1 MTSRCSSLVDDAE
14 RARHLVVT
22 DPIKAEH
29 EAQAVLHSPNLTTE
43 AKVVALRALAL
54 ALSRQNDA
62 PAAHSTLRRAIR
74 VAESYGLSYRAGEAR
89 LSLIV
94 ILADLGRLQDAMR
107 EARAAARILKGW
119 DLGQLR
125 AQTGLVHTRAGQYT
139 EALHEFERALGPVED
154 AGDIHWTCLILNN
167 RATAFAYLGRFQE
180 ARQDL
185 RRCIDFADAQ
195 GFAVMSAKARQNL
208 GFVSLREGDIPQAL
222 RLLNDVASRLHPGT
236 HALPAL
242 LLDHADAFMSGRLLR
257 ESLDTLARAADAL
270 REGGFAVDVAEAQVL
285 LARAQLLDSDA
296 NAAAKTAT
304 EAAAEFRRQ
313 RRPGW
318 TALADH
324 LALQARVEAGERSR
338 SLLTQLKRSATQLTR
353 RGWANAAVHSHLLA
367 GQVAHDLQDDRTAR
381 REFETAAT
389 ARHKGPIEVRAAAWY
404 ATALRRLIDG
414 DQRGTL
420 TAAGAGLRAVD
431 EFAAS
436 LGATD
441 LRVHAS
447 GWGKELATLGATITH
462 DAGDAWRYLTW
473 VERWRANALRTRP
486 VRPPTD
492 KKLADDLAQLRRVT
506 SDLAATAARGEDTR
520 GLAAEQTALERGI
533 RDRSRI
539 VTGPAYANAYQ
550 TLDRDQLAAAL
561 RDRALV
567 ELTNHDGSLVAVTL
581 AGGRCTMHELGP
593 VDAVTAEMDS
603 LRFSLHRLARR
614 HGSAAS
620 LAAAEAGVAHSGNRL
635 DALIFAPLRDMIG
648 DRDLVITPTDTAHAL
663 PWSALPSLLGRTV
676 TVAPSVT
683 MWLRSVRALRSR
695 ARTTGPVA
703 IAGPDLEHAQ
713 AEVRAVARHHPA
725 MRQMT
730 GRRATVDAAMR
741 ALDGAAIAHIAAHG
755 TFRSDNPQ
763 FSALDLHDGPLTVYD
778 LERMRWAPRQLVLSA
793 CDTALSAVHAGDEL
807 QGVAAAFFTL
817 GTATLIASVT
827 PVADDQTRTLMN
839 GFHRRLAA
847 GMPPGRALAETEAS
861 TGTLGFVCFGAGD

>member
-1 MTSRCSSLVDDAE
+1 M
-14 RARHLVVT
+14 
-22 DPIKAEH
+22 
-29 EAQAVLHSPNLTTE
+29 Q
-43 AKVVALRALAL
+43 
-54 ALSRQNDA
+54 
-62 PAAHSTLRRAIR
+62 
-74 VAESYGLSYRAGEAR
+74 EAR
-89 LSLIV
+89 TA
-94 ILADLGRLQDAMR
+94 AD
-107 EARAAARILKGW
+107 ILKGR
-119 DLGQLR
+119 DLGNLR
-125 AQTGLVHTRAGQYT
+125 AQTGLVLTRAGRYE
-139 EALHEFERALGPVED
+139 EALDEFKRALGQAENAADP
-154 AGDIHWTCLILNN
+154 HWTCLILNN
-167 RATAFAYLGRFQE
+167 RATAFAFLGRLRE
-180 ARQDL
+180 AKQDL
-185 RRCIDFADAQ
+185 HRCIDIADENR
-195 GFAVMSAKARQNL
+195 FAVMSAKARGNL
-208 GFVSLREGDIPQAL
+208 GFVILREGDIPGTL
-222 RLLNDVASRLHPGT
+222 GLYDDVASRLQPGT
-236 HALPAL
+236 HALATVQ
-242 LLDHADAFMSGRLLR
+242 LDRAEAFMSGRLLH
-257 ESLDTLARAADAL
+257 ESLHAL
-270 REGGFAVDVAEAQVL
+270 EQATDIFDRGGFAVDVAEAQVL
-285 LARAQLLDSDA
+285 LARVQLLDGDA
-296 NAAAKTAT
+296 HTAANTAT

-324 LALQARVEAGERSR
+324 LALQARVEAGERDR
-338 SLLTQLKRSATQLTR
+338 ALLTRLKRSATQLTR

-367 GQVAHDLQDDRTAR
+367 GQVAHDLDDDRTAR
-381 REFETAAT
+381 RELDIAAE
-389 ARHKGPIEVRAAAWY
+389 ARHRGPIEVRAAAWY

-506 SDLAATAARGEDTR
+506 SELAATAARGDDTR
-520 GLAAEQTALERGI
+520 KLAAEQLALERAI

-539 VTGPAYANAYQ
+539 VTGPASANAYQ
-550 TLDRDQLAAAL
+550 SLDRDRLAAAL
-561 RDRALV
+561 SDRALV
-567 ELTNHDGSLVAVTL
+567 ELTGHDGSLVAITY
-581 AGGRCTMHELGP
+581 AGGRWAMHELGP

-635 DALIFAPLRDMIG
+635 DALIFAPLRDAIG
-648 DRDLVITPTDTAHAL
+648 DRDLVIAPTDTAHAL
-663 PWSALPSLLGRTV
+663 PWSALPSLHGRTV
-676 TVAPSVT
+676 TVAPSAT

-695 ARTTGPVA
+695 ARTTGAVA
-703 IAGPDLEHAQ
+703 IAGPDLGHAQ

-730 GRRATVDAAMR
+730 GRRATVDAAMH
-741 ALDGAAIAHIAAHG
+741 ALDGAAVAHIAAHG

-763 FSALDLHDGPLTVYD
+763 FSALDLHDGALTVYD
-778 LERMRWAPRQLVLSA
+778 LERMRRAPRQLVLSA

-839 GFHRRLAA
+839 GLHRRLAA